1 MLYERNPSYN
11 GHMPRRA
18 PPAYLFF
25 GVFTGFPALFPEV
38 RALIEARFGAIH
50 PEGES
55 PTFDFP
61 ETRSYARSMGSGL
74 RRKFFILERLWPQ
87 DGLAAVKQTARDM
100 EEAIGLG
107 HPRPLDRAVDRV
119 MNIDP
124 GIIND
129 CRVILASTKDYAHRI
144 YRGDGIWEEISL
156 VFQHGAYRSHP
167 WTYPDFRRDT
177 YHAFFARFR
186 QKLLTNVQGTAP

>member
-1 MLYERNPSYN
+1 MLRK
-11 GHMPRRA
+11 A

-38 RALIEARFGAIH
+38 RSLIEARIGTIH

-55 PTFDFP
+55 PTFAFP
-61 ETRSYARSMGSGL
+61 ETRTYARTMGTGL
-74 RRKFFILERLWPQ
+74 QRKFFVLERLWPQ
-87 DGLAAVKQTARDM
+87 DALAAIKHAARDM
-100 EEAIGLG
+100 EEVLG
-107 HPRPLDRAVDRV
+107 PGRARPVDRAVDRV

-124 GIIND
+124 GLIND

-144 YRGDGIWEEISL
+144 YRGGDIWEEITL
-156 VFQHGAYRSHP
+156 VFQNGAYRSHP

-177 YHAFFARFR
+177 YHTFFARFR
-186 QKLLTNVQGTAP
+186 DKLLTNAQAPPPGPA